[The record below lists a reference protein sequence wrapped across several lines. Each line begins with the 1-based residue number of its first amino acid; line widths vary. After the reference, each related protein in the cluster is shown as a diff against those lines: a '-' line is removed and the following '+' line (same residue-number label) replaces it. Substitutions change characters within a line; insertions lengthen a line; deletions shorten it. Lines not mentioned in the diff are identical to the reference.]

1 MDVHFLVN
9 KILVKVIENSL
20 FKCLTH
26 QFRECGA
33 NAQQLLF
40 RSMAC

>member
-9 KILVKVIENSL
+9 KILVKVTENSL
-20 FKCLTH
+20 FKCLTRH
-26 QFRECGA
+26 FRECGV